1 MDIKKITGVGL
12 LVTLIITFINSWFIE
27 PASMVLADQV
37 YSLVGLTYLIFGALG
52 AYLLLKN
59 E

>member
-1 MDIKKITGVGL
+1 MDIKKITGIGL
-12 LVTLIITFINSWFIE
+12 LATLTMTFLNSWFIE

-37 YSLVGLTYLIFGALG
+37 YSLVGVTYLIFGALG